1 MTGAYFNI
9 YYRYM
14 LPAYFTLISIPLG
27 LVGSILYIR
36 DMYRGTVRPNRVSFF
51 LWSLAPLIGSAIALS
66 EGQSFLVIPII
77 MAGFNPLLVLCF
89 SFARRV
95 GYWKL
100 EHFDYFCG
108 LISLVAL
115 MLWIFAGAPLL
126 AFVFAIL
133 ADLFASIPT
142 IRKAWRSP
150 ESESPFLYIISSL
163 GNIVALLTIVTWD
176 ITSYGFPIYLTLANM
191 AILAGVYR
199 AKVFAKK

>member
-1 MTGAYFNI
+1 
-9 YYRYM
+9 
-14 LPAYFTLISIPLG
+14 
-27 LVGSILYIR
+27 
-36 DMYRGTVRPNRVSFF
+36 
-51 LWSLAPLIGSAIALS
+51 
-66 EGQSFLVIPII
+66 